1 MAMVIDI
8 VMVHYMTVAG
18 APMSQADVLNL
29 SLPSASLALGTAA
42 TVLAAHQQHHLKRP
56 TADGIETPIG
66 ELGWSDRDRIN
77 RSNGDL
83 LERSSDNI
91 PETCTDNRW
100 SERRQS
106 LLELP

>member
-8 VMVHYMTVAG
+8 VMVHYMTMAG

-42 TVLAAHQQHHLKRP
+42 TVLAAHQQHHFKRP
-56 TADGIETPIG
+56 TRDGFEEPIE
-66 ELGWSDRDRIN
+66 EQF
-77 RSNGDL
+77 
-83 LERSSDNI
+83 ERSSDNI
-91 PETCTDNRW
+91 PETWTDNRW